1 MAARRHLDPEL
12 VHEIRKGREDAMQW
26 LSTQFREVLPNRHP
40 FSVRS
45 IARRLGISKSAAHNL
60 VAGR

>member
-1 MAARRHLDPEL
+1 MAARRQLDPEL
-12 VHEIRKGREDAMQW
+12 VREIRKGREDAMLW

-40 FSVRS
+40 YSVRS
-45 IARRLGISKSAAHNL
+45 IAKRLGVSKSTAHYL